1 MIVHYVWYSNS
12 VWFRIICVIFMQQ
25 ILLQSVDTFFQY
37 LYTIKCFI
45 TVRVDWFPFTEQHLK
60 KDKLLSDNNRILFN
74 THPYYG
80 GGIEDDHI
88 PFLHRSKSSNVFFR
102 LPPLTK
108 TVHTFVNF
116 FLIYVPLYDN
126 KMLLKRSTVV
136 YFTHSLL
143 FYMSVHFY
151 FCGAD
156 VPILHLISAPFP
168 SVWHRMSDDAAH
180 IDYHTTEDF
189 NKVFRVFVA
198 SYLHLDALHTQCRR
212 KK

>member
-1 MIVHYVWYSNS
+1 MITTEFCSTHTLTMGEVLKM
-12 VWFRIICVIFMQQ
+12 I
-25 ILLQSVDTFFQY
+25 TFHF
-37 LYTIKCFI
+37 YTEVSPAMYF
-45 TVRVDWFPFTEQHLK
+45 
-60 KDKLLSDNNRILFN
+60 SD
-74 THPYYG
+74 Y
-80 GGIEDDHI
+80 
-88 PFLHRSKSSNVFFR
+88 HRYQ
-102 LPPLTK
+102 
-108 TVHTFVNF
+108 VHTFINF

>member
-1 MIVHYVWYSNS
+1 MFFCAISLFLEWLCDFSCNLNKNYSTFWYYIYWYINEHNNLEFQLITEIEPLRILMIVHYVWYSNS

-88 PFLHRSKSSNVFFR
+88 PFLHRSKSSKVFFR

-108 TVHTFVNF
+108 TVHTFIIF
-116 FLIYVPLYDN
+116 SLY
-126 KMLLKRSTVV
+126 M
-136 YFTHSLL
+136 YH
-143 FYMSVHFY
+143 YM
-151 FCGAD
+151 
-156 VPILHLISAPFP
+156 
-168 SVWHRMSDDAAH
+168 
-180 IDYHTTEDF
+180 TTKCF
-189 NKVFRVFVA
+189 
-198 SYLHLDALHTQCRR
+198 
-212 KK
+212 